1 MKNNTIL
8 KIIMYS
14 LLQLVA
20 FNSIAEEN
28 LNSIYSRWNDLKT
41 DSLFNLGKSFLEKEQ
56 RDSALICFSI
66 CGNKATTEMSKEEK
80 SICINALT
88 NSARLYFCFYDY
100 DKACQ
105 QLIKAIK
112 LCDESKMDK
121 ELTGIYMEQG
131 ALMMTYA
138 QQRPKQQ
145 NFKEAEEAYRKSFWN
160 ALKHKQYSSLI
171 TALFN
176 LGNRF
181 YSAQKIEE
189 MKEELDA
196 FNKANIPPTEKSYDY
211 IMNFHHALCHIA
223 DKNYPQ
229 ARYYFNRQLQ
239 CIPNEFRNNILK
251 FQVYTNITKS
261 FVIENNTDSAI
272 YYEEI
277 MYDLATKNN
286 MIDARTLSAS
296 ALSEL
301 YETQGDS
308 IKSSEY
314 SIIAL
319 QLKDSLMSV
328 NNLDEVNSLNF
339 IRQLHEEESRL
350 NSYKN
355 KNQWLI
361 LVLIIAI
368 TAIIIILY
376 LWFNLKKRHKNLTLQ
391 NITKKIIKYE
401 NSSLED
407 STKQELKEKITHVL
421 TQTDTIYQQE
431 FCLTQLAELCNSKSK
446 YVSQVIN
453 ELYGQNFTSL
463 INSLRVEEA
472 CKRMVDKENYG
483 TWTLEGIA
491 QSVGFKSRVT
501 FYNAFKKHKEMSP
514 SEYVQQHNS

>member
-1 MKNNTIL
+1 MRNRSIL
-8 KIIMYS
+8 KIIICS
-14 LLQLVA
+14 LLQLVV
-20 FNSIAEEN
+20 FNSAAEEN

-41 DSLFNLGKSFLEKEQ
+41 DSLFNLGKSFLDKEQ

-66 CGNKATTEMSKEEK
+66 CGNKATMELPKEEK

-88 NSARLYFCFYDY
+88 YSARLYFCFYDY
-100 DKACQ
+100 DQACQ

-138 QQRPKQQ
+138 QQRPKEQ
-145 NFKEAEEAYRKSFWN
+145 NFKEAENAYRKAFWN
-160 ALKHKQYSSLI
+160 ALKNKQYASLI

-181 YSAQKIEE
+181 YSAQRLGEIQK
-189 MKEELDA
+189 ELDA
-196 FNKANIPPTEKSYDY
+196 FNNANIPPTEKSYNY
-211 IMNFHHALCHIA
+211 ILNFHHALCQIA
-223 DKNYPQ
+223 DKNYPE
-229 ARYYFNRQLQ
+229 ARKYFNRQLQ
-239 CIPNEFRNNILK
+239 CIPDEFRNNILR
-251 FQVYTNITKS
+251 FQVYANITKS

-277 MYDLATKNN
+277 MYDLATKNE

-296 ALSEL
+296 ALSGL
-301 YETQGDS
+301 YATKGDS

-339 IRQLHEEESRL
+339 IRQLHEEEARL
-350 NSYKN
+350 NSYKS
-355 KNQWLI
+355 KNQWLV
-361 LVLIIAI
+361 LVLIVAI
-368 TAIIIILY
+368 STIIIILY
-376 LWFNLKKRHKNLTLQ
+376 LWFKLKKRHKNLTLQ

-407 STKQELKEKITHVL
+407 STKQELKEKIMHVL
-421 TQTDTIYQQE
+421 TQTDTIYQQD
-431 FCLTQLAELCNSKSK
+431 FCLAQLAELCNSKSK

-463 INSLRVEEA
+463 INSLRIEEA

-483 TWTLEGIA
+483 TWTLEGIS

-514 SEYVQQHNS
+514 SEYIQQYNS